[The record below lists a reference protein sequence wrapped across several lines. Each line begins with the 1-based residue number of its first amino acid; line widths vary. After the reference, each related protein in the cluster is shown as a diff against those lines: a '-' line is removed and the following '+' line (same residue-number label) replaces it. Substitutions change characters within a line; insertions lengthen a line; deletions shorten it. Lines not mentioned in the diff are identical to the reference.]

1 MHLNKVFFADDSF
14 NHESKIFGDGI
25 AKGFTHDL
33 ARILDG
39 ELDFQVLVPI
49 RIDIELALTNPAR
62 VIFIDIFNFEFV
74 LDVEFFQSFQD

>member
-1 MHLNKVFFADDSF
+1 MHLDKVFFSDYSF
-14 NHESKIFGDGI
+14 NYKSKIFGDGI
-25 AKGFTHDL
+25 AIAFAHDL
-33 ARILDG
+33 ARILDS